1 MTQSR
6 SLRFQSLQVHR
17 PADRAAARPVGA
29 APKLRFTDLLKSRRS
44 APAAALQAASDMPPS
59 EEEEALDAPTD
70 DRLLQ
75 VPEEAPPRNA
85 AEPAQPTEVEEAPP
99 GWLDAVVPHAALL
112 EPVLQVHPV
121 VASIAHTVSR
131 FCNERA
137 VSESEGWQV
146 RIPLREDM
154 LAGTTLHLMLSPLWL
169 QVRFETSEQRSR
181 DLLLAHRES
190 LASLLDAA
198 LSRRREIAVSI
209 D

>member
-1 MTQSR
+1 MLMVDHEKPLAGRVRIVEVATGKCVEPWQAKRIRESVR
-6 SLRFQSLQVHR
+6 PGLNYLQRLRQR
-17 PADRAAARPVGA
+17 I
-29 APKLRFTDLLKSRRS
+29 
-44 APAAALQAASDMPPS
+44 QAAGLM
-59 EEEEALDAPTD
+59 EETLG
-70 DRLLQ
+70 
-75 VPEEAPPRNA
+75 
-85 AEPAQPTEVEEAPP
+85 EVEEAPP
-99 GWLDAVVPHAALL
+99 GWLEAVVPHAALL

-121 VASIAHTVSR
+121 VSSIAHTVSR

-146 RIPLREDM
+146 RIPLREDV

-198 LSRRREIAVSI
+198 LSRRREIAISI